1 MKGYK
6 MLNEQLFTRSMA
18 MLFEM
23 YDRKPSGA
31 IMEGYW
37 LVLQDMSDQ
46 EFTTSIKSIL
56 SSRVYAS
63 LPKPAEILEY
73 ARPDLESI
81 ATIAWNDVERAI
93 SKAGMYE
100 SVTFE
105 DKVVNSVID
114 SLGGWVFLCS
124 QDMAEIKWIKK
135 EFNKLYAIQ
144 SKRVDHPSHLVGI
157 AERSNGV
164 ATVIPMVKASYV
176 IPNVEIVPALNAP
189 ESMKLIANIAKDK
202 QC

>member
-1 MKGYK
+1 MISQETFIKYYTILSEEFGEGLSDARMMMHYEI
-6 MLNEQLFTRSMA
+6 LSNEMNDSQF
-18 MLFEM
+18 
-23 YDRKPSGA
+23 
-31 IMEGYW
+31 
-37 LVLQDMSDQ
+37 V
-46 EFTTSIKSIL
+46 TSVKSIL
-56 SSRVYAS
+56 QSRKYNKM
-63 LPKPAEILEY
+63 PKIAEILEY

-81 ATIAWNDVERAI
+81 ATIAWGDVERAI

-124 QDMAEIKWIKK
+124 QDMSEIKWIKK

-189 ESMKLIANIAKDK
+189 ESMKLIADISAQKRGK
-202 QC
+202 